1 MSAQRLFLLDA
12 YALIFRS
19 YYAFIRSPRINSKGI
34 NTSAL
39 FGFTLSLLDIL
50 EKERPDLLAVVFDPE
65 GGSFRHEEYVEYKAQ
80 RDETPEG
87 IVWAVPEIKRLLAAM
102 AIPVLEIPRYEA
114 DDVIGAVAHRAE
126 KEGYDVYMV
135 TPDKDYAQLV
145 TERCRMYRPSTK
157 GYELWGPREVCE
169 KFDLNAPIQVIDYLG
184 LVGDTADNIPGCKG
198 IGPKTASELLRNY
211 HSIEGIYEHL
221 SELKAGTKN
230 KLEENKEMT
239 LLSRY
244 LATICTDIPLD
255 FDTSSL
261 VRQQPHT
268 EPVQK
273 LFEEYEF
280 RSLSKRIPLLSS
292 TLNDGEREL
301 FDSSTP
307 LFAGLGSDA
316 SAQKEKEET
325 TLFDAALLNET
336 NPKKRLADVPHQYT
350 LITTEEECQKLWQR
364 LAETTAFA
372 FDTETDGLD
381 ALSCH
386 IVGASFAPAEGE
398 AYFILLPEEATA
410 VRAWLAPLS
419 VLMQNPTILKVAQN
433 AKFDLKVLSR
443 YGIEEVSSLF
453 DTLLA
458 HYLIAPERPHNLD
471 ALAEQYLSYTPIH
484 YDDLSPLKNF
494 NLRKDVPLER
504 LSDYAAEDADIA
516 LRLYPILRDELIKE
530 GMYTLFTEV
539 EMPLLSVLK
548 RMEERGVRLDTQRL
562 SEVAQGLE
570 GELHNLES
578 SIYEEAG
585 QAFNISSP
593 KQVGEILFETM
604 NISNKP
610 RKTKSGG
617 YATSEEVLLQYAG
630 AHPIVQRILDYRGVK
645 KLLSTY
651 VEALPTQLYPDGKLH
666 TSFNQAVAATG
677 RLSSSNP
684 NLQNIPIRS
693 SVGQEIRSA
702 LVPHDADFLFLSADY
717 SQIELRLL
725 AHLSE
730 DEHLINAFCQ
740 GEDIHRTTAAR
751 IYKVAPEEV
760 TALQRSFAKT
770 ANFGIIYGI
779 SAFGLSQRLHIPPKE
794 AQSLIDS
801 YFASYPT
808 IKAFIDRCLHDARSK
823 GYAETIMG
831 RRRYLPDMN
840 SRTATVRSFAERN
853 AVNAPI
859 QGAAA
864 DLIKVAMVRIDR
876 ALRERQMK
884 SRMIL
889 QVHDE
894 LNFDAHRSE
903 LDALT
908 DLVRH
913 EMMHAIEG
921 LRVPLEVE
929 IGIGANWLEAH

>member
-39 FGFTLSLLDIL
+39 FGFTLSLLDII
-50 EKERPDLLAVVFDPE
+50 EKEKPDYLAVVFDPP
-65 GGSFRHEEYVEYKAQ
+65 GGSFRHEEYPEYKAQ

-87 IVWAVPEIKRLLAAM
+87 IIWAVPEIKKLLEAM
-102 AIPVLEIPRYEA
+102 AIPTVEVPRYEA
-114 DDVIGAVAHRAE
+114 DDVIGALAHRAE

-145 TERCRMYRPSTK
+145 TDRCRIYRPSTK
-157 GYELWGPREVCE
+157 GYELWGPQEVCT
-169 KFDLNAPIQVIDYLG
+169 KFELNHTHQVIDYLG
-184 LVGDTADNIPGCKG
+184 LVGDSADNIPGCKG
-198 IGPKTASELLRNY
+198 IGPKTASELLRSY
-211 HSIEGIYEHL
+211 GSIEEIYNNIAL
-221 SELKAGTKN
+221 LKTGTRS
-230 KLEENKEMT
+230 KLEEHKEIT

-244 LATICTDIPLD
+244 LATICTDVPIDLPIA
-255 FDTSSL
+255 SL
-261 VRQQPHT
+261 VRKQPYT
-268 EPVQK
+268 TLVQR

-280 RSLSKRIPLLSS
+280 RSLAKRIDVLAHESS
-292 TLNDGEREL
+292 NGE
-301 FDSSTP
+301 P
-307 LFAGLGSDA
+307 
-316 SAQKEKEET
+316 
-325 TLFDAALLNET
+325 TLFDASDTSAPPLTEESIEPKSAEIDLFDLGMGQEEA
-336 NPKKRLADVPHQYT
+336 PKKRLADISHHYT
-350 LITTEEECQKLWQR
+350 IVTTEEQRTALWKR
-364 LAETTAFA
+364 LSTVQYFA

-381 ALSCH
+381 AMSCS

-398 AYFILLPEEATA
+398 AYFLPLPPDEAT
-410 VRAWLAPLS
+410 VREWLAPLRT
-419 VLMQNPTILKVAQN
+419 LMQESTILKIAQN

-443 YGIEEVSSLF
+443 YGVNEVTSLF

-471 ALAEQYLSYTPIH
+471 SLAEQYLSYTPIA
-484 YDDLSPLKNF
+484 YEELASQKKFDL
-494 NLRKDVPLER
+494 RQDVPLD
-504 LSDYAAEDADIA
+504 LLADYASEDADVA
-516 LRLYPILRDELIKE
+516 LRLYPILRDELQRL
-530 GMYTLFTEV
+530 GMKTLFEEV
-539 EMPLLSVLK
+539 EMPLLQVLQ
-548 RMEERGVRLDTQRL
+548 RMEERGVRLDTDRL
-562 SEVAQGLE
+562 LEVAKGLE
-570 GELHNLES
+570 EEMKKLEET
-578 SIYEEAG
+578 IYTEAE
-585 QAFNISSP
+585 QPFNISSP
-593 KQVGEILFETM
+593 KQVGEILFEKM
-604 NISNKP
+604 KISSRP
-610 RKTKSGG
+610 RKTKGGG
-617 YATSEEVLLQYAG
+617 YATGEEILLQYASE
-630 AHPIVQRILDYRGVK
+630 HPIVQHILDYRGVK
-645 KLLSTY
+645 KLMSTY
-651 VEALPTQLYPDGKLH
+651 IEALPTLLYPDGKLH

-693 SVGQEIRSA
+693 AVGQEIRSA
-702 LVPHDADFLFLSADY
+702 LVPDSDEYLFLSADY

-730 DEHLINAFCQ
+730 DEHLIDAFCR

-751 IYKVAPEEV
+751 IYKVALEEV
-760 TALQRSFAKT
+760 TPLQRSFAKT

-801 YFASYPT
+801 YFASYPS
-808 IKAFIDRCLHDARSK
+808 IKAFIERCIEQARNK

-831 RRRYLPDMN
+831 RRRYLPDIN

-859 QGAAA
+859 QGTAA
-864 DLIKVAMVRIDR
+864 DLIKIAMVRIDK
-876 ALRERQMK
+876 ALRTKQMK

-903 LDALT
+903 IEELT
-908 DLVRH
+908 HLVHH
-913 EMMHAIEG
+913 EMTHAMEG

-929 IGIGANWLEAH
+929 IGVGANWLEAH

>member
-39 FGFTLSLLDIL
+39 FGFTLSLLDII
-50 EKERPDLLAVVFDPE
+50 EKENPDHLAVVFDPS
-65 GGSFRHEEYVEYKAQ
+65 GGSFRHEEYPDYKAQ

-87 IVWAVPEIKRLLAAM
+87 IIWAVPEIKKLLEAM
-102 AIPVLEIPRYEA
+102 AIPTLEVPRYEA
-114 DDVIGAVAHRAE
+114 DDVIGALAHRAE

-145 TERCRMYRPSTK
+145 TDQCRIYRPSTH

-169 KFDLNAPIQVIDYLG
+169 KFELNNAHQVIDYLG

-198 IGPKTASELLRNY
+198 IGPKTASELLRSY
-211 HSIEGIYEHL
+211 GSIEEIYNNLEA
-221 SELKAGTKN
+221 LKAGTRK
-230 KLEENKEMT
+230 KLEEHKEET

-244 LATICTDIPLD
+244 LATICTDIPFD
-255 FDTSSL
+255 FAIDSL
-261 VRQQPHT
+261 VRKQAHV
-268 EPVQK
+268 ERVQK

-280 RSLSKRIPLLSS
+280 RSLAKRIDVLAH
-292 TLNDGEREL
+292 NQGNGE
-301 FDSSTP
+301 
-307 LFAGLGSDA
+307 A
-316 SAQKEKEET
+316 
-325 TLFDAALLNET
+325 TLFDITSQKRTATEKEQEEVKSEDIDLFDLGMGDEGT
-336 NPKKRLADVPHQYT
+336 NKKRLADIPHRYT
-350 LITTEEECQKLWQR
+350 IVTTDEERTALWQR
-364 LAETTAFA
+364 LASVPHFA

-381 ALSCH
+381 ALTCS

-398 AYFILLPEEATA
+398 AYFLPLPEDAAT
-410 VRAWLAPLS
+410 VTEWLSPLIK
-419 VLMQNPTILKVAQN
+419 LMKEDTILKIAQN

-443 YGIEEVSSLF
+443 YGIGEVVSLF

-471 ALAEQYLSYTPIH
+471 SLAEQYLAYTPIH
-484 YDDLSPLKNF
+484 YEELSSQKKF
-494 NLRKDVPLER
+494 DLRKDVSLE
-504 LSDYAAEDADIA
+504 LLADYASEDADVA
-516 LRLYPILRDELIKE
+516 LRLYPILREELIKG
-530 GMYTLFTEV
+530 GMYRLFEEV
-539 EMPLLSVLK
+539 EMPLLQVLQ
-548 RMEERGVRLDTQRL
+548 RMEERGVRLDTGRL
-562 SEVAQGLE
+562 SEVAKGLE
-570 GELHNLES
+570 EEMQKLEET
-578 SIYEEAG
+578 IHREAG
-585 QAFNISSP
+585 EAFNISSP
-593 KQVGEILFETM
+593 KQVGEILFEKM
-604 NISNKP
+604 KISSRP
-610 RKTKSGG
+610 RKTKGGG
-617 YATSEEVLLQYAG
+617 YATGEEILLQYAG
-630 AHPIVQRILDYRGVK
+630 EHPIVQHILDYRGVK
-645 KLLSTY
+645 KLMSTY
-651 VEALPTQLYPDGKLH
+651 IEALPTLLYPDGKLH

-693 SVGQEIRSA
+693 AVGQEIRSA
-702 LVPHDADFLFLSADY
+702 LLPDSDEYLFLSADY

-730 DEHLINAFCQ
+730 DEHLIDAFCR

-751 IYKVAPEEV
+751 IYKVALEEV
-760 TALQRSFAKT
+760 TPLQRSFAKT

-801 YFASYPT
+801 YFASYPS
-808 IKAFIDRCLHDARSK
+808 IKAFIDRCIEEARRK

-831 RRRYLPDMN
+831 RRRYLPDIN
-840 SRTATVRSFAERN
+840 SHTATVRSFAERN

-859 QGAAA
+859 QGTAA
-864 DLIKVAMVRIDR
+864 DLIKIAMVRIDR
-876 ALRERQMK
+876 ALREKQMK

-894 LNFDAHRSE
+894 LNFDVHRSE
-903 LDALT
+903 IEALT
-908 DLVRH
+908 DLVRY
-913 EMMHAIEG
+913 EMAHAIEG

-929 IGIGANWLEAH
+929 IGVGANWLEAH